1 MTSAADGSDEQIF
14 GADKQILGQDQSDQV
29 VAVRPTNSVGS
40 LLLRRRCAPRHLGGG
55 DDRVSGTDANR
66 HDDISHNGSSEF
78 GGSAD
83 RADTVDLVAP
93 CKAWSV
99 CFRTYLPTD
108 LT

>member
-1 MTSAADGSDEQIF
+1 MIEFLAQDAD
-14 GADKQILGQDQSDQV
+14 
-29 VAVRPTNSVGS
+29 
-40 LLLRRRCAPRHLGGG
+40 
-55 DDRVSGTDANR
+55 R